1 MSNMSRKDN
10 IYVLLTFAILILGC
24 MFIYSRPTYQFPEAG
39 EYESQL
45 KAESEHVSIAESAK
59 SEIASA
65 QQETTKYVETTVV
78 DVVPIRQQESIH
90 IDGVKLNSKLQSW
103 IFEYCDTKKISPCL
117 VLAIIEQE
125 SECDP
130 DCTYITETEE
140 SVGLM
145 QIQEKW
151 HRDRMDR
158 LGVTDLTDPYQN
170 IQTGIDYL
178 LELFETKPEVEWV
191 LNAYNGGKAYAD
203 KMQEKKID
211 TDYSQKILRRATELE
226 RNLYGQNE

>member
-1 MSNMSRKDN
+1 MSRKDN
-10 IYVLLTFAILILGC
+10 IYVLLTFVILILGC
-24 MFIYSRPTYQFPEAG
+24 IGIYAMPSYQFEDA
-39 EYESQL
+39 EQYEKQL
-45 KAESEHVSIAESAK
+45 KVEAEHVSIAESAK
-59 SEIASA
+59 VAPP
-65 QQETTKYVETTVV
+65 QQETTKYEETTVV
-78 DVVPIRQQESIH
+78 DVAPIRQQESIH
-90 IDGVKLNSKLQSW
+90 IDGVKLDSKLQSW

-191 LNAYNGGKAYAD
+191 LNAYNGGQAYAD

-211 TDYSQKILRRATELE
+211 TDYSQKIFKRAAELE
-226 RNLYGQNE
+226 RYLYGEFVEVE

>member
-1 MSNMSRKDN
+1 MSRKDN

-140 SVGLM
+140 SVGWM

>member
-1 MSNMSRKDN
+1 MSRKYN

>member
-1 MSNMSRKDN
+1 MSRKDN

-24 MFIYSRPTYQFPEAG
+24 MFIYSRSSYRFEDAEQ
-39 EYESQL
+39 YESQL